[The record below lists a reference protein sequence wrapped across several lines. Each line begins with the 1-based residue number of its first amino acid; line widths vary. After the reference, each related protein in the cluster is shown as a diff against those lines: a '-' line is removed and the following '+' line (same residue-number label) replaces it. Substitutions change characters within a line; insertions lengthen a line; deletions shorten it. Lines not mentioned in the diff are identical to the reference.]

1 MNILV
6 ITAQKP
12 DSTGSGV
19 YVAETV
25 RAFSSAGH
33 DVTLVAGID
42 AADEVTLPEGVS
54 FHPVRF
60 RTPELPYPVCG
71 MSDQMPYEAT
81 RYRDMTPEMCNQF
94 KHAFD
99 QAIREA
105 CEEKLPDVVLC
116 HHLYLACGVAV
127 RCVHE
132 VAEARGFARPSVR
145 GICHSTDLRQMGKH
159 SLEREF
165 IVEGVRALDCIFAL
179 HEPQKRE
186 IVELYGVPEER
197 VRVVGSGYND
207 ELFNPTDRAPS
218 AAGEFACAGEPSHV
232 VGELARI
239 EGATADADGEPTH
252 IGEATTYPERE
263 PVRVVYVGKI
273 WRKKGVESLIR
284 CAQLLETMPS
294 DITFN
299 LVGGHNNE
307 REFAELRAQADAS
320 PYRFDFPGKVDQNQL
335 ARIYRD
341 SDVFVLPSFFEGLP
355 LVVIEALACGC
366 KAVVTDLPGIRPWIS
381 ANIPAAPVWFVEPPR
396 MEGVDEPVA
405 DDLPAFEQRLAK
417 AIDAAA
423 AAPAPSAANFA
434 GIERVTWAGLAEK
447 LIA

>member
-42 AADEVTLPEGVS
+42 AADEVTLPEGVA

-105 CEEKLPDVVLC
+105 CEEEFPDVVLC
-116 HHLYLACGVAV
+116 HHLYLACSVAV
-127 RCVHE
+127 RCVRE

-165 IVEGVRALDCIFAL
+165 IVEGVHALECIFAL

-186 IVELYGVPEER
+186 IVELYGVPEKR

-207 ELFNPTDRAPS
+207 ELFNPTGRTP
-218 AAGEFACAGEPSHV
+218 HV
-232 VGELARI
+232 
-239 EGATADADGEPTH
+239 EGVPAH
-252 IGEATTYPERE
+252 FL
-263 PVRVVYVGKI
+263 YVGKI
-273 WRKKGVESLIR
+273 WRKKGVESLIQ
-284 CAQLLETMPS
+284 CAQLLGTMPS

-299 LVGGHNNE
+299 LVGGYNDE
-307 REFAELRAQADAS
+307 DEFAQLRTLADAS
-320 PYRFDFPGKVDQNQL
+320 PYRFDFPGRSTKT
-335 ARIYRD
+335 
-341 SDVFVLPSFFEGLP
+341 SLPECIATPMCSCCHRFSR
-355 LVVIEALACGC
+355 AC
-366 KAVVTDLPGIRPWIS
+366 RS
-381 ANIPAAPVWFVEPPR
+381 
-396 MEGVDEPVA
+396 
-405 DDLPAFEQRLAK
+405 
-417 AIDAAA
+417 
-423 AAPAPSAANFA
+423 
-434 GIERVTWAGLAEK
+434 
-447 LIA
+447 